1 MGSGLL
7 QPTHVIILLV
17 IALLVLGPKR
27 LPEVGKSIGE
37 GLKGFKASL
46 DGDHDDEPQVRRAS
60 VDRAAAPVAPAEPAA
75 QPRRT
80 ED

>member
-27 LPEVGKSIGE
+27 LPEVGKSLGQ

-46 DGDHDDEPQVRRAS
+46 EGDDDEPQVRRAS
-60 VDRAAAPVAPAEPAA
+60 ATPVAPAAEPEAA
-75 QPRRT
+75 PARA
-80 ED
+80 DD

>member
-7 QPTHVIILLV
+7 QPTHVVVLLV

-37 GLKGFKASL
+37 GLKGFKASMEA
-46 DGDHDDEPQVRRAS
+46 DDDEPQARRLRVEAS
-60 VDRAAAPVAPAEPAA
+60 AA
-75 QPRRT
+75 QDEPPARRT

>member
-7 QPTHVIILLV
+7 QPTHIIVLLV

-27 LPEVGKSIGE
+27 LPEVGKSLGE
-37 GLKGFKASL
+37 GLKSFKSSL
-46 DGDHDDEPQVRRAS
+46 DGHDDEPQVRRAS
-60 VDRAAAPVAPAEPAA
+60 AEPTPAPTEATAAPA
-75 QPRRT
+75 RT

>member
-7 QPTHVIILLV
+7 QPTHVVVLLV

-27 LPEVGKSIGE
+27 LPEVGKSLGE
-37 GLKGFKASL
+37 GLKGFKASMS
-46 DGDHDDEPQVRRAS
+46 GEDDEPRRPRVEAT
-60 VDRAAAPVAPAEPAA
+60 VARDEPAPARA
-75 QPRRT
+75 